1 MNILLY
7 LFTLIYGLIKGIINI
22 YYFFFIK
29 AREYIL
35 DKYYNSFNS
44 NNLFSLLFKI
54 VFLSIYEFLVFHIYV
69 FLYLIHDSSLNIKFF
84 GILLRFII
92 IFSISCILSL
102 ITKEIE
108 HIFNYLLILIVS
120 LIHVLVWIIALCFLS
135 LTFDKKLLDIIL
147 FKKNI
152 DGLLSILYIFGEIF
166 MNFFIHIFR
175 LIIIIAHFSNIL
187 SIIRFIEIY
196 KNNMNRI
203 PTNLLVNSFLYIFL
217 DIFILTPGYIFIM
230 ILPPVFIKTN
240 IRIYKK
246 IYNDDGYYY
255 VGDRY
260 LNKEETEDSKIYY
273 PKYTIIKNQ
282 ILYNTQKAFI
292 YTIAIILTIISIPF
306 LWRIHISISILID
319 LFKTYEIN
327 NFFIKYYNNMIDCL
341 LPIIVFIPFIID
353 HLSLIHL
360 KALWDCYYN
369 NKDKKYCRRYS
380 LVILRIFYEK
390 WLDIFVFI
398 ISIVRIITINF
409 YIYLLRKKFKVEYLF
424 LLLNNESIVKDNSNR
439 NNRYKMLKI
448 IFFDILISSMII
460 LELSLGIL
468 NPFLSLKIIK
478 DILLYYIKSKN
489 NTEVKFDDIEIE
501 FIIKSFKNI
510 VLLLFFYI
518 IYFPISLMLNILAFW
533 TIKYNISLLI
543 SNNKKAFNKIINKN
557 EYILENTDNKNN
569 DKNHSCFCHKY
580 FDNLILIFKSFIN
593 GYILIFEFSFIHITI
608 FRTFFFWNKFIKRD
622 KDTSL
627 EKLIKEQFKFTIM
640 EFIYVPFLLLIIILE
655 PWNFELMIEFFE
667 GKDCG
672 AKADKFKKLIVIFV
686 NDIFIIFIFILLL
699 ITITDTIPTILL
711 VIRCIK
717 KKFYPSEENK
727 LIFNLNY
734 KTDDFKTELK
744 TIYNKHARKFTT
756 TFLFILNILLVTRIV
771 PLFKNT
777 WPFFVLF
784 FKKCRNNLIKCFNCK
799 KKKSNEDNDKLSKM
813 PFIIISEI
821 CSFLN
826 TKEIN
831 LLSQTN
837 KTLNKKANINHIW
850 ENIFYNRCDKKL
862 KEVLDD
868 YDYTNFSHT
877 KFGTYK
883 ETCKNCYFIILA
895 KQGKVI
901 GPIKTFSDIVE
912 EEAIKSVF
920 NIPFI
925 LFFPRIIIA
934 YFLYMVNMA
943 LYSIY
948 SFLVNLFHFSPIEK
962 ENFPMTISKEIIKNN
977 FGLIDIDEAIIFICQ
992 ILCILYTIFLILNL
1006 PLFYLHYYIN
1016 RALLWVYTFL
1026 DYIIINNY
1034 LIENKLETLYSSY
1047 DYLLLK
1053 IIAGLL
1059 FEVFQI
1065 ILILYVFYIKIII
1078 IFIKCLTCN
1087 FRKLIGKE
1095 SLSKKVLKCSFPML
1109 LLESLYGLIY
1119 FIIKYIMFIL
1129 PSLYYIFIDLNL
1141 KSNFTP
1147 YNIIKGISDSIYKSN
1162 FFVFIQIFV
1171 GKYCLNIPFFF
1182 LNKLTLKHVIIYL
1195 ADTSDIVFIHILNRI
1210 FNEFKWFYQNLFPL
1224 KYIIMYISYSFKCI
1238 NIKSNKKYSK
1248 CLSIIL
1254 NIISLIIGLLPFYLM
1269 YPCFEKDTKKI
1280 IFFEIPLLF
1289 YAIINLLLSGR
1300 ILNRVENVEN
1310 ELVIENQ
1317 KMN

>member
-29 AREYIL
+29 ARKYIL
-35 DKYYNSFNS
+35 DKYYNSFNA

-92 IFSISCILSL
+92 IFSISCILAF
-102 ITKEIE
+102 ITKEIKY
-108 HIFNYLLILIVS
+108 IFTYLLILIVS
-120 LIHVLVWIIALCFLS
+120 LIHVLLWIIALCFFI
-135 LTFDKKLLDIIL
+135 LTFDKELLDIIL

-152 DGLLSILYIFGEIF
+152 DGFFSILYIFVEIF
-166 MNFFIHIFR
+166 KNFFIHIFR

-196 KNNMNRI
+196 KNNINRI

-240 IRIYKK
+240 IRICKK
-246 IYNDDGYYY
+246 IYNDDGY
-255 VGDRY
+255 
-260 LNKEETEDSKIYY
+260 LNKEEREDSKIYY
-273 PKYTIIKNQ
+273 PKYTIIKNE
-282 ILYNTQKAFI
+282 ILYNAQKAFI

-319 LFKTYEIN
+319 LFKTYEIK
-327 NFFIKYYNNMIDCL
+327 NFFIKYYNNMIDCI

-380 LVILRIFYEK
+380 LVILRIFFEK

-424 LLLNNESIVKDNSNR
+424 LLLNNESIVKNNSNR
-439 NNRYKMLKI
+439 NNRLKMLKI
-448 IFFDILISSMII
+448 LFFDILISSMII

-489 NTEVKFDDIEIE
+489 NTQVKFDDIEIK

-510 VLLLFFYI
+510 VLLLFFYL
-518 IYFPISLMLNILAFW
+518 IYFPISLLLNILAFW

-543 SNNKKAFNKIINKN
+543 SNNKRALNKIINSN
-557 EYILENTDNKNN
+557 EYILENTDDKNN
-569 DKNHSCFCHKY
+569 EKNHSCFCHKY

-627 EKLIKEQFKFTIM
+627 EKLINEQFNFTIM

-655 PWNFELMIEFFE
+655 PWNYELMFEFFE
-667 GKDCG
+667 GKDCET
-672 AKADKFKKLIVIFV
+672 KADKFKKLIVIFV

-744 TIYNKHARKFTT
+744 TIYNKHTRKFTS

-771 PLFKNT
+771 PLFKNS

-837 KTLNKKANINHIW
+837 KTLNKKTNINHIW

-868 YDYTNFSHT
+868 YDYANFSHT
-877 KFGTYK
+877 KFETYK

-925 LFFPRIIIA
+925 LFFPRIILA
-934 YFLYMVNMA
+934 YILYMANMA
-943 LYSIY
+943 LFSIY
-948 SFLVNLFHFSPIEK
+948 SFLVNLFHFSPLIK
-962 ENFPMTISKEIIKNN
+962 EEYFPMTISKEIIKNS
-977 FGLIDIDEAIIFICQ
+977 FGLIDIDEAFIFICQ

-1016 RALLWVYTFL
+1016 RALLWIYAFL
-1026 DYIIINNY
+1026 DYIIIDKNF
-1034 LIENKLETLYSSY
+1034 IEEKLKTLYSSH

-1078 IFIKCLTCN
+1078 ISIKCLTCN
-1087 FRKLIGKE
+1087 FSKLIGEE
-1095 SLSKKVLKCSFPML
+1095 SLGKKVIKCSFAML

-1171 GKYCLNIPFFF
+1171 GKYCLNIPIFF
-1182 LNKLTLKHVIIYL
+1182 LNLLTLEHIIHYL
-1195 ADTSDIVFIHILNRI
+1195 ADTSDIVFIHILDKV
-1210 FNEFKWFYQNLFPL
+1210 FNEFKNNWFYQNLFPL

-1269 YPCFEKDTKKI
+1269 YPCFEKNTKKI
-1280 IFFEIPLLF
+1280 IFFEIPLLI

-1300 ILNRVENVEN
+1300 ILNRVENFEN
-1310 ELVIENQ
+1310 ELVIENP
-1317 KMN
+1317 MN

>member
-518 IYFPISLMLNILAFW
+518 IYFPISLLLNILAFW

-1310 ELVIENQ
+1310 ELVIENH
-1317 KMN
+1317 MN

>member
-29 AREYIL
+29 ARKYIL

-273 PKYTIIKNQ
+273 PKYTIFKNQ

-1317 KMN
+1317 MN

>member
-7 LFTLIYGLIKGIINI
+7 LFSLIYGLIKGIINI

-35 DKYYNSFNS
+35 NKYYDSFDA

-54 VFLSIYEFLVFHIYV
+54 VFLSLYEFLVFHIYV
-69 FLYLIHDSSLNIKFF
+69 FLYLIHDPSLNIKFF

-92 IFSISCILSL
+92 IFSISCILAF
-102 ITKEIE
+102 ITKEIGY
-108 HIFNYLLILIVS
+108 IFTYLLILIVS
-120 LIHVLVWIIALCFLS
+120 LIHVLLWIIALCFFI
-135 LTFDKKLLDIIL
+135 LTFDKELLDIIL
-147 FKKNI
+147 FKKHI
-152 DGLLSILYIFGEIF
+152 DGFFSILYIFVEIF
-166 MNFFIHIFR
+166 TNFFIHIFR
-175 LIIIIAHFSNIL
+175 LTIILAHFSNIL

-196 KNNMNRI
+196 KNSIDRI
-203 PTNLLVNSFLYIFL
+203 PTNLLVNSFIYIFL
-217 DIFILTPGYIFIM
+217 DIFILTPEYIFIM

-240 IRIYKK
+240 IRICKK
-246 IYNDDGYYY
+246 IYNDDGYFN

-260 LNKEETEDSKIYY
+260 LNKEEKEEFNLYY

-282 ILYNTQKAFI
+282 ILYNTQKVFI

-319 LFKTYEIN
+319 LFKTYEIK

-341 LPIIVFIPFIID
+341 LPIILFIPFIID

-369 NKDKKYCRRYS
+369 NKDKKKCRRYS
-380 LVILRIFYEK
+380 FVILRIFFEK

-409 YIYLLRKKFKVEYLF
+409 YIYLLRKKFNVEYLF
-424 LLLNNESIVKDNSNR
+424 LLLNNESIVKNNSNR
-439 NNRYKMLKI
+439 INRFKMLI
-448 IFFDILISSMII
+448 ILFFDILISSMII
-460 LELSLGIL
+460 LELFLGIL

-489 NTEVKFDDIEIE
+489 NTQVKFVDIEKK

-510 VLLLFFYI
+510 IILLFFYI
-518 IYFPISLMLNILAFW
+518 IYFPISLLLNILAFW

-543 SNNKKAFNKIINKN
+543 SNNKNALNKIIKSN
-557 EYILENTDNKNN
+557 EYILENTDDYKN
-569 DKNHSCFCHKY
+569 DKIHSCFCHKY
-580 FDNLILIFKSFIN
+580 YDNLILIFKSFIN

-622 KDTSL
+622 KDTPL
-627 EKLIKEQFKFTIM
+627 GKLIKEQFKFTLM

-655 PWNFELMIEFFE
+655 PWNYELMLEFFE
-667 GKDCG
+667 GKDCA
-672 AKADKFKKLIVIFV
+672 AKADKFKKLIVIFM
-686 NDIFIIFIFILLL
+686 NDIFIIVIFILLL
-699 ITITDTIPTILL
+699 VTIIDTIPTILL

-717 KKFYPSEENK
+717 KKFYPSEKNK

-744 TIYNKHARKFTT
+744 TIYNKNVRKFTT
-756 TFLFILNILLVTRIV
+756 TFLFILNILLFTRIV
-771 PLFKNT
+771 PLFKNS

-799 KKKSNEDNDKLSKM
+799 KKKSNEDNDRLSKM

-826 TKEIN
+826 PNDIN

-837 KTLNKKANINHIW
+837 KNLNKKTNINHIW

-868 YDYTNFSHT
+868 YDYANFSHT
-877 KFGTYK
+877 KFETYK

-934 YFLYMVNMA
+934 YILYIINMA
-943 LYSIY
+943 LFSIY
-948 SFLVNLFHFSPIEK
+948 SFLVNLFHFPPLIKK
-962 ENFPMTISKEIIKNN
+962 EYFPNKISKEIIKNS
-977 FGLIDIDEAIIFICQ
+977 FGLIDIDEAFIFICQ

-1016 RALLWVYTFL
+1016 RALLWIYSFL
-1026 DYIIINNY
+1026 DYIIIEKNI
-1034 LIENKLETLYSSY
+1034 IEENLVTIYSSH

-1053 IIAGLL
+1053 IVVGLL
-1059 FEVFQI
+1059 LEIFQI
-1065 ILILYVFYIKIII
+1065 ILILYVFYLKIII

-1087 FRKLIGKE
+1087 FSKLAGGE
-1095 SLSKKVLKCSFPML
+1095 NLNKKVDKCSFFML
-1109 LLESLYGLIY
+1109 LLELLYGLIY
-1119 FIIKYIMFIL
+1119 FIIKYIKFIF

-1147 YNIIKGISDSIYKSN
+1147 YNIIKGICDSIYKSN
-1162 FFVFIQIFV
+1162 FFVFIQIFL

-1182 LNKLTLKHVIIYL
+1182 LNLLTLKHVIHFL
-1195 ADTSDIVFIHILNRI
+1195 TETSDIVFIHIIDRV
-1210 FNEFKWFYQNLFPL
+1210 FNEFKKNWFYQNLFPL
-1224 KYIIMYISYSFKCI
+1224 KYIIMYITYCFKCI

-1254 NIISLIIGLLPFYLM
+1254 NIISLVIGLLPFYLM
-1269 YPCFEKDTKKI
+1269 YPCFEKNIKKI
-1280 IFFEIPLLF
+1280 IFFEIPLLI
-1289 YAIINLLLSGR
+1289 YAIINLLLNGR
-1300 ILNRVENVEN
+1300 IQNRVEN
-1310 ELVIENQ
+1310 IEN
-1317 KMN
+1317 

>member
-501 FIIKSFKNI
+501 FIIK
-510 VLLLFFYI
+510 
-518 IYFPISLMLNILAFW
+518 
-533 TIKYNISLLI
+533 
-543 SNNKKAFNKIINKN
+543 
-557 EYILENTDNKNN
+557 
-569 DKNHSCFCHKY
+569 
-580 FDNLILIFKSFIN
+580 
-593 GYILIFEFSFIHITI
+593 
-608 FRTFFFWNKFIKRD
+608 
-622 KDTSL
+622 
-627 EKLIKEQFKFTIM
+627 
-640 EFIYVPFLLLIIILE
+640 
-655 PWNFELMIEFFE
+655 
-667 GKDCG
+667 
-672 AKADKFKKLIVIFV
+672 
-686 NDIFIIFIFILLL
+686 
-699 ITITDTIPTILL
+699 
-711 VIRCIK
+711 
-717 KKFYPSEENK
+717 
-727 LIFNLNY
+727 
-734 KTDDFKTELK
+734 
-744 TIYNKHARKFTT
+744 
-756 TFLFILNILLVTRIV
+756 
-771 PLFKNT
+771 
-777 WPFFVLF
+777 
-784 FKKCRNNLIKCFNCK
+784 
-799 KKKSNEDNDKLSKM
+799 
-813 PFIIISEI
+813 
-821 CSFLN
+821 
-826 TKEIN
+826 
-831 LLSQTN
+831 
-837 KTLNKKANINHIW
+837 
-850 ENIFYNRCDKKL
+850 
-862 KEVLDD
+862 
-868 YDYTNFSHT
+868 
-877 KFGTYK
+877 
-883 ETCKNCYFIILA
+883 
-895 KQGKVI
+895 
-901 GPIKTFSDIVE
+901 
-912 EEAIKSVF
+912 
-920 NIPFI
+920 
-925 LFFPRIIIA
+925 
-934 YFLYMVNMA
+934 
-943 LYSIY
+943 
-948 SFLVNLFHFSPIEK
+948 
-962 ENFPMTISKEIIKNN
+962 
-977 FGLIDIDEAIIFICQ
+977 
-992 ILCILYTIFLILNL
+992 
-1006 PLFYLHYYIN
+1006 
-1016 RALLWVYTFL
+1016 
-1026 DYIIINNY
+1026 
-1034 LIENKLETLYSSY
+1034 
-1047 DYLLLK
+1047 
-1053 IIAGLL
+1053 
-1059 FEVFQI
+1059 
-1065 ILILYVFYIKIII
+1065 
-1078 IFIKCLTCN
+1078 
-1087 FRKLIGKE
+1087 
-1095 SLSKKVLKCSFPML
+1095 
-1109 LLESLYGLIY
+1109 
-1119 FIIKYIMFIL
+1119 
-1129 PSLYYIFIDLNL
+1129 
-1141 KSNFTP
+1141 
-1147 YNIIKGISDSIYKSN
+1147 
-1162 FFVFIQIFV
+1162 
-1171 GKYCLNIPFFF
+1171 
-1182 LNKLTLKHVIIYL
+1182 
-1195 ADTSDIVFIHILNRI
+1195 
-1210 FNEFKWFYQNLFPL
+1210 
-1224 KYIIMYISYSFKCI
+1224 
-1238 NIKSNKKYSK
+1238 
-1248 CLSIIL
+1248 
-1254 NIISLIIGLLPFYLM
+1254 
-1269 YPCFEKDTKKI
+1269 
-1280 IFFEIPLLF
+1280 
-1289 YAIINLLLSGR
+1289 
-1300 ILNRVENVEN
+1300 
-1310 ELVIENQ
+1310 
-1317 KMN
+1317 